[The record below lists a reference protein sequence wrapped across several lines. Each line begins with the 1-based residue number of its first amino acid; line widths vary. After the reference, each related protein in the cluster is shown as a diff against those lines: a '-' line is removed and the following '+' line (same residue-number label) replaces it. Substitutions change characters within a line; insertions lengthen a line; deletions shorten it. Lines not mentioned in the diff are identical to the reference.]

1 MKNKKEKNPIWAYL
15 RGYLSYVFLLVVF
28 GAFWLLDMFHAF
40 NIESKDLKLIANLID
55 GSFFFGL
62 MVFWAYDFQ
71 LKLRLKDM
79 TKKMDLMM
87 RLLIKSNPDSEYEKE
102 LYEKILSL
110 EEAATRKDI
119 ADFEKGLNKVNKESA
134 KDSTE
139 KIMNKIDAAS
149 EIKKRI
155 NEIDQPAKT
164 IVKTYYTPMMMLEGR
179 LALYRKDMRADDEL
193 IIAETSIHSYN
204 IVAVNSF
211 GKSEI
216 NTVYT
221 IEEAVTEAE
230 SYYQEYK
237 LIKENAD
244 AFEG

>member
-15 RGYLSYVFLLVVF
+15 RGYLSYTLLLVFF
-28 GAFWLLDMFHAF
+28 GAFWILDMFHAF
-40 NIESKDLKLIANLID
+40 KIENGELKLIANLID

-62 MVFWAYDFQ
+62 MIFCAYDFQ
-71 LKLRLKDM
+71 TKLRLKDM

-87 RLLIKSNPDSEYEKE
+87 RLLIKSNPNSEYEKE
-102 LYEKILSL
+102 MYEKILSL
-110 EEAATRKDI
+110 EEAATREDI
-119 ADFEKGLNKVNKESA
+119 ANFEKGLNKVSKENV

-139 KIMNKIDAAS
+139 RIMNKIDAAS

-164 IVKTYYTPMMMLEGR
+164 IIKTYYTPMMMLEG
-179 LALYRKDMRADDEL
+179 LISFYRKDMREGDEL

-221 IEEAVTEAE
+221 IEDAVTEAE

-244 AFEG
+244 AFE